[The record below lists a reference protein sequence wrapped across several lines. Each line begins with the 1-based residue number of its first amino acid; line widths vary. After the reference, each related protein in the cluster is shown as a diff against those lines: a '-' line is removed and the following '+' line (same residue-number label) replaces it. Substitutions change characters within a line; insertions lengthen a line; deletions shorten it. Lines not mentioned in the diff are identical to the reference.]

1 VPRGQEAPPGTNTLT
16 SGNLYGWQG
25 WAPIRP
31 PGFWVGGSLTA
42 PTVGGL
48 LGIPD
53 YSYANFF
60 TFDFDK
66 DTATLDAKYD
76 SVYNNTDPDLQPFQ
90 SHGGKTIFYQG
101 WGDVLVNPV
110 QQIDYY
116 NSVVRN
122 QGSLKK
128 TRDFYRLFMAP
139 GMGHC
144 FDGPGPNVFN
154 GANNPGNPVDAQD
167 DVVAAVVRWVEQGVA
182 PDKIIASHFTNGV
195 VDTSRP
201 LCPYPEVAVH
211 KAAGS
216 TSDASNFVCVGDLEQ
231 SGR

>member
-1 VPRGQEAPPGTNTLT
+1 VAN
-16 SGNLYGWQG
+16 GNLYGWQG
-25 WAPIRP
+25 WTPIPP

-48 LGIPD
+48 PGIPD

-76 SVYNNTDPDLQPFQ
+76 SVYNNTDPDLRPFQ

-122 QGSLKK
+122 QGGLKK
-128 TRDFYRLFMAP
+128 TRGFYRLFMAP

-144 FDGPGPNVFN
+144 LDGPGPTSSMEPTIR
-154 GANNPGNPVDAQD
+154 ATRLMRRMMSSRLWHSRQD
-167 DVVAAVVRWVEQGVA
+167 RIDHVIF
-182 PDKIIASHFTNGV
+182 DKG
-195 VDTSRP
+195 TSTFLDRRLATRLLP
-201 LCPYPEVAVH
+201 HHPRRNHQNRGLQRL
-211 KAAGS
+211 S
-216 TSDASNFVCVGDLEQ
+216 
-231 SGR
+231 